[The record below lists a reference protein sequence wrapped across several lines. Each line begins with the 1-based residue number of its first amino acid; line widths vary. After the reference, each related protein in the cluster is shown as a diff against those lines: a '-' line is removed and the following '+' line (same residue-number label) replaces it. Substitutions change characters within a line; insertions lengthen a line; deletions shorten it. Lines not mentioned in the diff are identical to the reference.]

1 MGTAVSIMRC
11 TDRLAYSFGRT
22 HDSMSVP
29 GGAGLNVSRPVC
41 SSSGMTFKVLSSTF
55 AKSSLDLSK

>member
-1 MGTAVSIMRC
+1 MRC